1 MYVNE
6 YFDFKKYLKV
16 NEDITEIHSLVD
28 TTGIIDDNL
37 KLEKAVKSFLAF
49 LLHSGFDVETVYEA
63 LVASTK
69 VITEHPDMEDFAL
82 KSAVEEQVN
91 KKEDFQQF
99 VTHMQE
105 TDDMNFLKEV
115 YRSWIITHMKKD
127 D

>member
-49 LLHSGFDVETVYEA
+49 LLHSGFDAETVYEA

-115 YRSWIITHMKKD
+115 YRSWIITHMKED

>member
-1 MYVNE
+1 MNVNE

-28 TTGIIDDNL
+28 TTGIIDEGL

-49 LLHSGFDVETVYEA
+49 LLHSGFDAETVYEA

-105 TDDMNFLKEV
+105 TDDMDFLKEV
-115 YRSWIITHMKKD
+115 YRSWIITHMEKD